1 MTCLKGRCSVPA
13 CSELRCSAAA
23 ETTWAQSPGLG
34 PRAATK
40 ELAPPTIQPLPLSW
54 MIKTTVGLALVQLGG
69 VNSDPLVWCV
79 IAHIHAVDLDWH

>member
-1 MTCLKGRCSVPA
+1 MLCSRRDHVGPVPRTGPA
-13 CSELRCSAAA
+13 CSDDCR
-23 ETTWAQSPGLG
+23 G
-34 PRAATK
+34 
-40 ELAPPTIQPLPLSW
+40 PTIQPLPLSW